1 MNQNIDLLISYGHT
15 MAKNWN
21 NIIGTWAQWILV
33 LVTNLFFVCKYIP
46 RIGIN
51 PCFASIVYS
60 VGVIGIIVLYR
71 HTIRQYI
78 TERMAKCLSITL
90 IIGILC
96 LIACTIVFIDPYS
109 IQVDRWS
116 ATTFFLDALFDGIY
130 PYGVHTHVSQ
140 TNFPSPFPLWH
151 YLNIPAW
158 LIGDVGWM
166 QALCLIIFMGTIWA
180 YFKTWNALLN
190 VLLILCISPAYWW
203 EIVVRSDGLS
213 NLLLVMA
220 CILIL
225 ERNTIQMDNKWWL
238 LALIAGCIASTRLSA
253 IIPIALYLFRP
264 WLDVNWK
271 KKIGFIAITLL
282 VVLCFF
288 LPYILWDTTNWVFFQ
303 RNPLM
308 TQTSPGNPWILGIM
322 VIAALCIAYRKQTF
336 SLYASTTAI
345 FMFTFMLF
353 TQLGVIWRSDNP
365 VSLFDSCCDI
375 SYFTLSLPFAIV
387 ALVSTEQ
394 E

>member
-1 MNQNIDLLISYGHT
+1 

-130 PYGVHTHVSQ
+130 P
-140 TNFPSPFPLWH
+140 
-151 YLNIPAW
+151 
-158 LIGDVGWM
+158 
-166 QALCLIIFMGTIWA
+166 
-180 YFKTWNALLN
+180 
-190 VLLILCISPAYWW
+190 
-203 EIVVRSDGLS
+203 
-213 NLLLVMA
+213 
-220 CILIL
+220 
-225 ERNTIQMDNKWWL
+225 
-238 LALIAGCIASTRLSA
+238 
-253 IIPIALYLFRP
+253 
-264 WLDVNWK
+264 
-271 KKIGFIAITLL
+271 
-282 VVLCFF
+282 
-288 LPYILWDTTNWVFFQ
+288 
-303 RNPLM
+303 
-308 TQTSPGNPWILGIM
+308 
-322 VIAALCIAYRKQTF
+322 
-336 SLYASTTAI
+336 
-345 FMFTFMLF
+345 
-353 TQLGVIWRSDNP
+353 
-365 VSLFDSCCDI
+365 
-375 SYFTLSLPFAIV
+375 
-387 ALVSTEQ
+387 
-394 E
+394 